1 MAGATSPRSSAGLID
16 LHFGNPVLDYDEWA
30 GLCSGPVD
38 GGLDRRHFGSFVSER
53 LHMSKGLST
62 LGRVLTRVCGLRRN
76 PARRAI
82 CALAVAVVAGPVP
95 AIAQGLPL
103 IRDTEIENLLNDY
116 ARPIFKAAGLGSG
129 RVAVRIVNNE
139 AFNAFVV
146 DGRSVYI
153 HTGALMQAQRP
164 NEVIGV
170 LAHEAGH
177 IAGGHMAALR
187 ARIAQ
192 DQTRAL
198 ITQILGIGL
207 MVAGGVAGGDGG
219 RDLGG
224 AGQSVLSGG
233 SQVIMRGLTAE
244 RRSQESAAD
253 QAGLSYLN
261 ATGQSGQGMLATF
274 ERFAGQE
281 LFSDQNRDP
290 FARTHPVATDRLARL
305 RQLVESSP
313 NFGVTDPPALQMR
326 HDMMRAKLSG
336 YIEGPQTVF
345 NRYPTTDQSLPARY
359 ARAVARFRMGGAGGL
374 EGALAEADL
383 LIKSEPQ
390 NPYFYE
396 LKADFLQKSG
406 KFADSIPLLRKS
418 LQLAGGD
425 APLIS
430 VALAQSMIQ
439 SKQPR
444 VLDEAITILRKAI
457 TREGENAM
465 AYNML
470 GQAYY
475 DKGQIPQAELAR
487 AQGLFYFGAIK
498 QAQEFARRAQGALKA
513 GSPEWVKADDILNY
527 KPQT

>member
-1 MAGATSPRSSAGLID
+1 MAA
-16 LHFGNPVLDYDEWA
+16 
-30 GLCSGPVD
+30 
-38 GGLDRRHFGSFVSER
+38 
-53 LHMSKGLST
+53 
-62 LGRVLTRVCGLRRN
+62 
-76 PARRAI
+76 
-82 CALAVAVVAGPVP
+82 ALPLLPQKAE
-95 AIAQGLPL
+95 AQGIPL

-116 ARPIFKAAGLGSG
+116 ARPVFRAAGLGSG

-153 HTGALMQAQRP
+153 HTGALLQAQSP

-187 ARIAQ
+187 ARIAK

-198 ITQILGIGL
+198 LAQILGLGL
-207 MVAGGVAGGDGG
+207 MVAGGVAGGDSG

-233 SQVIMRGLTAE
+233 NELIMRGLTAE

-261 ATGQSGQGMLATF
+261 ATQQSGRGMLATF

-281 LFSDQNRDP
+281 LFSDQHKDP

-305 RQLVESSP
+305 RELVESSP
-313 NFGVTDPPALQMR
+313 NFALSDPPELQLR

-345 NRYPTTDQSLPARY
+345 NRYPASDQSLPARY
-359 ARAVARFRMGGAGGL
+359 ARAVARFRMGGSGSLDA
-374 EGALAEADL
+374 ALAEADQ
-383 LIKSEPQ
+383 LIKSNPN
-390 NPYFYE
+390 NPYFWE
-396 LKADFLQKSG
+396 LKGDFQQKSG
-406 KFADSIPLLRKS
+406 RPADAITTLRKA

-430 VALAQSMIQ
+430 VQLAQAMLQ
-439 SKQPR
+439 SKQPQH
-444 VLDEAITILRKAI
+444 LDEAITMLRKAI

-475 DKGQIPQAELAR
+475 DKGLIPQSELAR
-487 AQGLFYFGAIK
+487 AQGLFYFGALK
-498 QAQEFARRAQGALKA
+498 QAQEFARRAQAGLKA
-513 GSPEWVKADDILNY
+513 GSPEWVKADDIVNF